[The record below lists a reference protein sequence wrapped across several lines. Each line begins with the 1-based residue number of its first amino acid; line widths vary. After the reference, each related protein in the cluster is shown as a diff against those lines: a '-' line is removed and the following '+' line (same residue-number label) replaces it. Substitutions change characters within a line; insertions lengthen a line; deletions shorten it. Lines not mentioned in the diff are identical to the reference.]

1 MTELTNTPQRQSS
14 DPMHSDSATGD
25 IRPDPK
31 RRRTRRR
38 RWYLLAAIPVMLLT
52 LMVILS
58 SPRGS
63 CTLIGIEPG
72 YSWVSFDLSSFDLSP
87 VLAHAAL
94 PVQVRACV
102 RERYSTSWFA
112 LPEPT
117 STCASFTVDQRGF
130 AIDGRGSDHD
140 LDPLG
145 LPNVV
150 LKDHDLDPWSL
161 PEVLFKEP
169 SLSWEEPIAF
179 RLNVSQSGNSIID
192 SSAAVLSHKDEIN
205 GPPLSSVAIVTSML
219 RLPSTCVSVS

>member
-1 MTELTNTPQRQSS
+1 M
-14 DPMHSDSATGD
+14 DSDSNAGG
-25 IRPDPK
+25 IRPDGK
-31 RRRTRRR
+31 RHRTRRR
-38 RWYLLAAIPVMLLT
+38 RWYLFAVILATLLT
-52 LMVILS
+52 LLMILS

-63 CTLIGIEPG
+63 CTLIGIEPAH
-72 YSWVSFDLSSFDLSP
+72 SWVRFDLSSLDLSP

-94 PVQVRACV
+94 PVQVRVCV

-117 STCASFTVDQRGF
+117 TTCASFTVDQRGF

-161 PEVLFKEP
+161 PEVMLQEP

-179 RLNVSQSGNSIID
+179 RLNVSQSGNSIFD
-192 SSAAVLSHKDEIN
+192 SSASVQAYKEEIN
-205 GPPLSSVAIVTSML
+205 GPGCPPTIYSAEVAATRSG
-219 RLPSTCVSVS
+219 RLVPQSWPYL